1 MFEAERLSQAST
13 DEAVRGTSAAL
24 PSVQQGGQHGH
35 LPHIRLALPR
45 HIHVGQHG
53 VISPSPKG
61 EQHSQGTGDSSGAGG
76 ADTVWGDTA
85 RGARKGGLWTLVAEV
100 TAA

>member
-1 MFEAERLSQAST
+1 MVICLAFVSPFRVAFTLANTASY
-13 DEAVRGTSAAL
+13 L
-24 PSVQQGGQHGH
+24 H
-35 LPHIRLALPR
+35 LQKESSIVKA
-45 HIHVGQHG
+45 
-53 VISPSPKG
+53 
-61 EQHSQGTGDSSGAGG
+61 QGTAAAGG